1 MNVILLHK
9 MGASPNAMRMQC
21 HISFNG
27 FASWSHRMSVLAER
41 FATAGIDQGLY
52 KKLAELGPKGY
63 ETMNAFYEMSEEQL
77 AEVKDLWATGLT
89 LPESQAD
96 IVNSGFQ
103 YMGEMAAQGFSNALD
118 DHKAAHAAAHGLGQ
132 AALDGLSEALEVHSP
147 SKATEQIGQ
156 YLIEGLAKGLDS
168 VYGQGIL
175 YFAVKHVSEHVLNLF
190 NENLSPEVMGE
201 AGSGILTN
209 LFTGLLG
216 ESIEANP
223 IFTAFLETFTNFEP
237 IDEALLLFVEHL
249 KELLYEQFEI
259 EGDGEP
265 SEWFYRYAMSWLQAI
280 INSFIENEVLVR
292 VQLIIFC
299 MHIIETMDEQDL
311 PGYFNELGISMVDG
325 LAEGLADEAAV
336 SRAVDAAIALAGAV
350 NEAVAETL
358 EVNSPSKVMIRMGHS
373 VGEGLVIGISDGASN
388 VYNAA
393 KTVAEGGIDGMQG
406 EMGRLQD
413 LISTGLDFN
422 PIITP
427 MLDLS
432 YIKQQMS
439 ELDYLMNDPEYGIG
453 QNGGEAPAGKTQ
465 QINFTQNNYSP
476 KSLSRYEIYRQTQN
490 QISQLKGALG

>member
-1 MNVILLHK
+1 MK
-9 MGASPNAMRMQC
+9 
-21 HISFNG
+21 
-27 FASWSHRMSVLAER
+27 
-41 FATAGIDQGLY
+41 
-52 KKLAELGPKGY
+52 
-63 ETMNAFYEMSEEQL
+63 
-77 AEVKDLWATGLT
+77 
-89 LPESQAD
+89 
-96 IVNSGFQ
+96 
-103 YMGEMAAQGFSNALD
+103 
-118 DHKAAHAAAHGLGQ
+118 
-132 AALDGLSEALEVHSP
+132 
-147 SKATEQIGQ
+147 
-156 YLIEGLAKGLDS
+156 
-168 VYGQGIL
+168 
-175 YFAVKHVSEHVLNLF
+175 
-190 NENLSPEVMGE
+190 
-201 AGSGILTN
+201 
-209 LFTGLLG
+209 
-216 ESIEANP
+216 ANP

-292 VQLIIFC
+292 VQIIIFC
-299 MHIIETMDEQDL
+299 MHVMETFDEQDL
-311 PGYFNELGISMVDG
+311 PGFAYDVGMN
-325 LAEGLADEAAV
+325 
-336 SRAVDAAIALAGAV
+336 IALGLKEGIEDYAEEAITAASDMV
-350 NEAVAETL
+350 EAVMEIMAEVPQV
-358 EVNSPSKVMIRMGHS
+358 ESPSKVTRSIGGYIS
-373 VGEGLVIGISDGASN
+373 QGLALGIEDGASN

-453 QNGGEAPAGKTQ
+453 QNGGEALAGKTQ
-465 QINFTQNNYSP
+465 QISFTQNNYSP
-476 KSLSRYEIYRQTQN
+476 KSLTRYEIYRQTQN